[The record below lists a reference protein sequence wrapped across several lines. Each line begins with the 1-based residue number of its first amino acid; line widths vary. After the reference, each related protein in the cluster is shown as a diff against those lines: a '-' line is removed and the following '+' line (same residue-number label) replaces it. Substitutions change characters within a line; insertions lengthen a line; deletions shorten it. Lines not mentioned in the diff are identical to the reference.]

1 MHYRPRDY
9 FGRHDLQTTLL
20 TQVKGTVR
28 RKALREALEA
38 GQIDEVPDAIKSAAL
53 SEGTRQYAGSLHPS
67 FMGGEYL
74 PTVKMAEVEIA
85 RIRIDSTTGDVT
97 SLYARLVGQRISYR
111 VVDEYQ
117 GDTLSGRAERTS
129 SRPLTMGQ
137 MVDFF
142 LGAWDLYLCLDS
154 NFDGDLDGMLGF
166 FVGES
171 EFYPY
176 FDSELRRRVREK
188 FEPLTDEEVED

>member
-1 MHYRPRDY
+1 M
-9 FGRHDLQTTLL
+9 L
-20 TQVKGTVR
+20 T
-28 RKALREALEA
+28 A
-38 GQIDEVPDAIKSAAL
+38 
-53 SEGTRQYAGSLHPS
+53 
-67 FMGGEYL
+67 GEYL
-74 PTVKMAEVEIA
+74 PTVKGAEIEIA
-85 RIRIDSTTGDVT
+85 RICIDSTTGDVT
-97 SLYARLVGQRISYR
+97 SLYARLVGQRICYR

-117 GDTLSGRAERTS
+117 GDTLSGRAQRTS

-171 EFYPY
+171 EFYPC
-176 FDSELRRRVREK
+176 FDSELRQRVRERFSPVE
-188 FEPLTDEEVED
+188 FEEDQDCSNH